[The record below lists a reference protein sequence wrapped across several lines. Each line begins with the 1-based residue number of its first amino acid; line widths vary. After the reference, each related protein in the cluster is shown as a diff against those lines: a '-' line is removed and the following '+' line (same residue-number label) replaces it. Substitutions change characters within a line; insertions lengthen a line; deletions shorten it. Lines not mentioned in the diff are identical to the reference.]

1 MEAII
6 QNIPAVIS
14 IILPVA
20 LALMIVTNI
29 IVEVVKGLTWGKLP
43 TNVLAFFVAMAV
55 TLLAFFA
62 MCQIAGEEGQQR
74 DGHGDDEGQQVGRQL
89 PPGQALQDLD
99 DDVRHDH
106 EHQHQG
112 QDDGDDRGDVL
123 NDDFHNFSS
132 LLIDGGHRGPSF
144 FMLSTRKGLAPE
156 TRLTALV
163 AGIKPLPVVGARL
176 YGGNLSTA
184 Y

>member
-62 MCQIAGEEGQQR
+62 MCQIAG
-74 DGHGDDEGQQVGRQL
+74 V
-89 PPGQALQDLD
+89 QATWY
-99 DDVRHDH
+99 
-106 EHQHQG
+106 
-112 QDDGDDRGDVL
+112 
-123 NDDFHNFSS
+123 
-132 LLIDGGHRGPSF
+132 
-144 FMLSTRKGLAPE
+144 M
-156 TRLTALV
+156 
-163 AGIKPLPVVGARL
+163 VVGAIVL
-176 YGGNLSTA
+176 GFFVCFAAMYGFDKLKQTMEQFNSIRQNK
-184 Y
+184 

>member
-14 IILPVA
+14 VILPLV

-62 MCQIAGEEGQQR
+62 MCQI
-74 DGHGDDEGQQVGRQL
+74 VG
-89 PPGQALQDLD
+89 
-99 DDVRHDH
+99 VK
-106 EHQHQG
+106 
-112 QDDGDDRGDVL
+112 VTWY
-123 NDDFHNFSS
+123 
-132 LLIDGGHRGPSF
+132 
-144 FMLSTRKGLAPE
+144 M
-156 TRLTALV
+156 
-163 AGIKPLPVVGARL
+163 VVGAIVL
-176 YGGNLSTA
+176 GFFVCFAAMYGFDKLKQTMEQLNSIRQKK
-184 Y
+184 

>member
-62 MCQIAGEEGQQR
+62 MCQIAS
-74 DGHGDDEGQQVGRQL
+74 
-89 PPGQALQDLD
+89 
-99 DDVRHDH
+99 VR
-106 EHQHQG
+106 
-112 QDDGDDRGDVL
+112 VTWY
-123 NDDFHNFSS
+123 
-132 LLIDGGHRGPSF
+132 
-144 FMLSTRKGLAPE
+144 M
-156 TRLTALV
+156 
-163 AGIKPLPVVGARL
+163 VVGAIVL
-176 YGGNLSTA
+176 GFFVCFAAMYGFDKLKQTMEQFNSIRQNK
-184 Y
+184 

>member
-62 MCQIAGEEGQQR
+62 MCQIAGI
-74 DGHGDDEGQQVGRQL
+74 QVTWY
-89 PPGQALQDLD
+89 
-99 DDVRHDH
+99 
-106 EHQHQG
+106 
-112 QDDGDDRGDVL
+112 
-123 NDDFHNFSS
+123 
-132 LLIDGGHRGPSF
+132 
-144 FMLSTRKGLAPE
+144 M
-156 TRLTALV
+156 
-163 AGIKPLPVVGARL
+163 VVGAIVL
-176 YGGNLSTA
+176 GFFVCFAAMYGFDKLKQTMEQFNNIKRNNN
-184 Y
+184 